1 MRHAVPAALVLA
13 LALAAG
19 PAAAPGTAVA
29 DTFELADG
37 TVVDGRV
44 TQEKDGFVWIR
55 TLLDVRKV
63 AASDIRSRAEGVPDF
78 ERYAA
83 LRAKID
89 KDPRDVASMWDL
101 YQLLLKYAEQ
111 SKPHAAEARLLPPR
125 IVKVA
130 PDHEGARDANGEVKF
145 EGVWVRKE
153 DLARLQAE
161 AERRRKT
168 VEWQTKL
175 GVQVE
180 LYDCDHWLL
189 VDNTKS
195 KELSKHAKALDEI
208 YRLCGET
215 LGADRFWDGQAPVVT
230 LAKFSDYTRIL
241 DESWKGW
248 GISQWRYEA
257 ARNPQN
263 CGIWL
268 HRPTQYQ
275 MRAVPEAK
283 SDAEDGMW
291 AAVVHNAVHVAIWSQ
306 RRASEPP
313 AWFEEGLASLLEIE
327 TRGYQKAFCVGV
339 QADSRQKTSDQPKK
353 GKGGNKALAG
363 EQQVFKEH
371 AKRAMEDGEF
381 PEMRKFLTMKLG
393 DFGPAEVGGAM
404 GLVQWLRGK
413 DPEKFKQLW
422 AEIRAGVP
430 AKDQD
435 APWRKVYGW
444 NLIEDM
450 QKDFKVWV
458 LAEW

>member
-1 MRHAVPAALVLA
+1 MRPALPAALVLA
-13 LALAAG
+13 LAVALAPAPR
-19 PAAAPGTAVA
+19 PAAA

-37 TVVDGRV
+37 STIDGKV

-55 TLLDVRKV
+55 TLLDVKKV
-63 AASDIRSRAEGVPDF
+63 AAGDIKARNEGVPDY
-78 ERYAA
+78 ERYAS
-83 LRAKID
+83 LRAKIE
-89 KDPRDVASMWDL
+89 KDPRDVASMWEL
-101 YQLLLKYAEQ
+101 YQLLLRYADL

-125 IVKVA
+125 IVKVDPEHA
-130 PDHEGARDANGEVKF
+130 DARDANGEVKF
-145 EGVWVRKE
+145 EGRWVRKE

-168 VEWQTKL
+168 SEWQAKL
-175 GVQVE
+175 GVTVE

-189 VDNTKS
+189 VDNTKTR
-195 KELSKHAKALDEI
+195 ELSKHAKQLDEI

-215 LGADRFWDGQAPVVT
+215 LGTDRFWDGQAPVVT
-230 LAKFSDYTRIL
+230 FQRFADYTRVL

-248 GISQWRYEA
+248 QISQWRYEA
-257 ARNPQN
+257 ARHPQN

-268 HRPTQYQ
+268 HRPVPYQ
-275 MRAVPEAK
+275 MRCVPEAK
-283 SDAEDGMW
+283 TDGEDGMW
-291 AAVVHNAVHVAIWSQ
+291 AAIVHNAVHVAIWSQ
-306 RRASEPP
+306 PRSVEPP

-327 TRGYQKAFCVGV
+327 VRGYQKAYCVGV
-339 QADSRQKTSDQPKK
+339 AKDDRQKTSDQPKK

-393 DFGPAEVGGAM
+393 DFGPAEAGGAM

-422 AEIRAGVP
+422 AELRKGTP
-430 AKDQD
+430 PKDAD